1 MSSGQGDRVVV
12 AGTLRDHPAAAAFAR
27 EVHHVHHRYAT
38 EVVGAFTLCPHMASD
53 PDKAFGTF
61 AVMLDRAFDVEG
73 AVVEVLRAPSQVVHL
88 VYPLITDGVP
98 AFEQHGQALHRAVAE
113 AFADRGG
120 RAPVHA
126 AFHPHMQG
134 DATSASRLVGL
145 LRQAP
150 DPFVQFVPE
159 GLHEGGT
166 QYIDM
171 ATFDPATYVPPPPP
185 RAEGNFDRLAT
196 TDIETII
203 ARIAEIRRDRDRRY
217 EEHLNAFA

>member
-1 MSSGQGDRVVV
+1 MGEGQGDRVVV
-12 AGTLRDHPAAAAFAR
+12 AGALREHPAAEAFAR
-27 EVHHVHHRYAT
+27 VVHRVHHRYAT
-38 EVVGAFTLCPHMASD
+38 EVVRAYTLCPHMASD

-61 AVMLDRAFDVEG
+61 AVMLDREVDVEG
-73 AVVEVLRAPSQVVHL
+73 AVAEVLRAPSQVVHL
-88 VYPLITDGVP
+88 VYPLITDDVP

-113 AFADRGG
+113 AFSARGG

-126 AFHPHMQG
+126 AFHPRMQG

-166 QYIDM
+166 QFIDM
-171 ATFDPATYVPPPPP
+171 STFDPATYVPPPPP
-185 RAEGNFDRLAT
+185 RAEGNLERLDAD
-196 TDIETII
+196 DIRNI
-203 ARIAEIRRDRDRRY
+203 ADLIAEIRRERDRSY
-217 EEHLNAFA
+217 EEHLHALS

>member
-1 MSSGQGDRVVV
+1 MSDGKGDRVVV
-12 AGTLRDHPAAAAFAR
+12 AGALRAHPSAEAFAR

-61 AVMLDRAFDVEG
+61 AVMLDREVDVEA
-73 AVVEVLRAPSQVVHL
+73 AVAEVLRAPSQVVHL
-88 VYPLITDGVP
+88 VYPLIADGVS
-98 AFEQHGQALHRAVAE
+98 AFEQHGQAMHRAVAE
-113 AFADRGG
+113 AFVGRGG

-126 AFHPHMQG
+126 AFHPRMQG

-166 QYIDM
+166 QFIDM
-171 ATFDPATYVPPPPP
+171 STFDPATYVPPPQP
-185 RAEGNFDRLAT
+185 RAEGNFERLAAI
-196 TDIETII
+196 DIETII
-203 ARIAEIRRDRDRRY
+203 TRIAEIQRERDRRY